1 MHFLDVSFY
10 FLNHLLYPFLHSL
23 TLNKLRQ
30 KQMLEE
36 KLEKRRAMRM
46 QKLEQK
52 HENENKVC
60 EQFTT
65 YTSKVSLRYYY
76 TSLES

>member
-1 MHFLDVSFY
+1 
-10 FLNHLLYPFLHSL
+10 
-23 TLNKLRQ
+23 
-30 KQMLEE
+30 MLEE

-60 EQFTT
+60 EQL
-65 YTSKVSLRYYY
+65 KDLDCKLDNVSDSTKKDVQYK
-76 TSLES
+76 SM